1 MAELKLNRLDLG
13 DDQITLTDKIN
24 GNFST
29 LVNYLGGPNGI
40 NGNPG
45 EYGLEGDIGSNGSK
59 GPRGS
64 RGSIWFF
71 SNDTPATGSYIPGDY
86 WVDFTEKNSVYKLSG
101 SYSWEY
107 QNLNLGASDYFKR
120 ISDINGFTNKDA
132 IIQSGSNP
140 ENNTFVL
147 NSIFPETTKLNP
159 QYSRFLIETNPGAT
173 APYSLLDQPIIEF
186 DKATNGGT
194 GNSEITPILKW
205 DGANIGLTG
214 ANKGITWNIRQ
225 GGFVM
230 DFGGNIDIKS
240 GPGSAYLKFITY
252 DSRSSINAGNITF
265 NASGNITIKD
275 KTASK
280 GKISISTPSFSMGSG
295 TNKDSS
301 SLDGKLEVNKSL
313 VGNSLPALIISN
325 DSNNNGGAFSA
336 SVNTASGNG
345 MYWKNTINSED
356 LITLP
361 RYLTSSD
368 FRVNRQMSISNKSTP
383 TSTAHGPYSGV
394 SVYWNGIFPNGDG
407 GAVTEKISW
416 YGESEITITPSGTNR
431 GIYINTHYLMDYI
444 EENSSISLSC
454 DLRGNDIKAIGIG
467 NYTSGVAWPAI
478 GTASQYKVFMGT
490 LPRSIDM
497 HFVPETGATGG
508 GGYTMYYEA
517 YGATGGIQSGVL
529 Y

>member
-86 WVDFTEKNSVYKLSG
+86 WVDFAEKNSVYKLSG

-107 QNLNLGASDYFKR
+107 QNLNLGASDYFRR

-173 APYSLLDQPIIEF
+173 DPYSLLDQPIIEF

-240 GPGSAYLKFITY
+240 GPGSAYLRFIT
-252 DSRSSINAGNITF
+252 
-265 NASGNITIKD
+265 
-275 KTASK
+275 
-280 GKISISTPSFSMGSG
+280 
-295 TNKDSS
+295 
-301 SLDGKLEVNKSL
+301 
-313 VGNSLPALIISN
+313 
-325 DSNNNGGAFSA
+325 
-336 SVNTASGNG
+336 
-345 MYWKNTINSED
+345 
-356 LITLP
+356 
-361 RYLTSSD
+361 
-368 FRVNRQMSISNKSTP
+368 
-383 TSTAHGPYSGV
+383 
-394 SVYWNGIFPNGDG
+394 
-407 GAVTEKISW
+407 
-416 YGESEITITPSGTNR
+416 
-431 GIYINTHYLMDYI
+431 
-444 EENSSISLSC
+444 
-454 DLRGNDIKAIGIG
+454 DILLK
-467 NYTSGVAWPAI
+467 
-478 GTASQYKVFMGT
+478 
-490 LPRSIDM
+490 
-497 HFVPETGATGG
+497 
-508 GGYTMYYEA
+508 
-517 YGATGGIQSGVL
+517 
-529 Y
+529 